1 MATSSRSASTCDRMA
16 WLTRD
21 GEVLATLEVSSSAL
35 ARLKGGVGRCPP
47 DRALLLRPP
56 LVLHTLGQ
64 PSGVDVAF
72 CDHDLQVL
80 TTLWLR
86 RWRVARPRVRARHVV
101 VARAGA
107 FERWRLVAGDRLEIK
122 GT

>member
-1 MATSSRSASTCDRMA
+1 MATSSRSASTCDGMA

-21 GEVLATLEVSSSAL
+21 GEVLATLEMSGS
-35 ARLKGGVGRCPP
+35 VGHCPG
-47 DRALLLRPP
+47 DCALLLRPP
-56 LVLHTLGQ
+56 LVLHTLGH
-64 PSGVDVAF
+64 PSGVEVAF
-72 CDHDLQVL
+72 VDHDLEVL
-80 TTLWLR
+80 ATLLLG

-101 VARAGA
+101 VARPGA